1 MSQRTA
7 RQWIINIILIVIT
20 LSFLGVSIAPLIGG
34 IFFSQS
40 SNPAPTSTPNQEEQR
55 RARLDESRKGY
66 EAVLKKEPK
75 NQTALTELVGI
86 LTELGDIKGTLEPLQ
101 TLADSYPD
109 QPQYRFTLAGVHLRL
124 GDRAKSKAE
133 LRTLLSTRPGYL
145 EALER
150 LIQLELEDKRP
161 EAAIGTIKQV
171 LDSAETANKI
181 QPNSVDVA
189 TVQWL
194 LGEVY
199 RLSQRYDEAL
209 TAFEEGIKTD
219 DKNFRSYVGK
229 AQVKRAQGN
238 EAEAKAMFNK
248 ALEVA
253 PSTVKDRINEIANP
267 PAVQVEPVPDSN
279 PVPSTTTPST
289 TTPSTTIPSTPP
301 ATP

>member
-1 MSQRTA
+1 MSERTT
-7 RQWIINIILIVIT
+7 RQWIINIVLIVIT

-34 IFFSQS
+34 IFLAQ
-40 SNPAPTSTPNQEEQR
+40 NPNPSPTATLNPEEQR
-55 RARLDESRKGY
+55 IARLNEDRRGY

-75 NQTALTELVGI
+75 NQTALIELVNI
-86 LTELGDIKGTLEPLQ
+86 LIKLDDLKGALEPLQ

-109 QPQYRFTLAGVHLRL
+109 QPQYRFTLAGVHLKL

-133 LRTLLSTRPGYL
+133 LRTILTTRPGYL

-161 EAAIGTIKQV
+161 EAAIGTIRQV
-171 LDSAETANKI
+171 LDSASTANKI

-199 RLSQRYDEAL
+199 RQSQRYDEAL
-209 TAFEEGIKTD
+209 AAFEEGIKTD
-219 DKNFRSYVGK
+219 DKNFRSFVGK
-229 AQVKRAQGN
+229 AQVKRAQGK
-238 EAEAKAMFNK
+238 EAEAKALFAK
-248 ALEVA
+248 ALELA
-253 PSTVKDRINEIANP
+253 PSSVKDRINEIANP
-267 PAVQVEPVPDSN
+267 PEVKVEP
-279 PVPSTTTPST
+279 
-289 TTPSTTIPSTPP
+289 IPP